1 MNTSKRSE
9 WCGRKLFTI
18 TMAVVL
24 LGSTSAI
31 AAITAGQN
39 DGFTVVGPAAPNSNG
54 DYCMQQVYSGSSI
67 SSSNLLNCTAN
78 DVKISK
84 ATEFCVQALDSNG
97 NPKGSPTCG
106 TSPPA
111 AGSDPV
117 TCNANEMIQLTAKFQ
132 VDVNASSRF
141 DESFY
146 FRVDGGATAR
156 GTGGI
161 GGSVSG
167 QCSLT
172 NLKVGGDT
180 PNFPNS
186 SIVTE
191 AKASDRDSCGDLNQ
205 GSSFVTFTLP
215 VKCVG
220 DANGKLKL
228 PNCTSWHSNSAT
240 QCALNVPTA
249 DSAPETKS
257 KCNCDD
263 GFTLDILVEHP
274 TITVTKSA
282 DPTSLPEPGGNVNY
296 TVTVKNDGNNAT
308 VTLTSLTEDANND
321 GTVDFTYNATSSP
334 KTLADICVTLTLA
347 PGASTT
353 CTFSGSVSGKPGDSI
368 VDKAC
373 VGGTDSNGGTV
384 TPVCA
389 TASVSIADVI
399 PTATLVKSVVEATCA
414 VVKYKVEVTN
424 TDTVEDLTLSAL
436 TDDKVGGNGDITTTT
451 GAHDN
456 LTKTGCVVPQ
466 TITKNGG
473 KYSCNFEALVC
484 TFATTNEVTGTLSDN
499 DGNSITKK
507 GSATV
512 NSVTIQ

>member
-1 MNTSKRSE
+1 MNAPEPPTR
-9 WCGRKLFTI
+9 RALT
-18 TMAVVL
+18 L
-24 LGSTSAI
+24 LTATVAGALLASASAI

-39 DGFTVVGPAAPNSNG
+39 DGSSIVGPAAPNSNG

-84 ATEFCVQALDSNG
+84 ATEFCVQALDSSG
-97 NPKGSPTCG
+97 NPKGAPSCG

-111 AGSDPV
+111 PGSDPV

-156 GTGGI
+156 GTGGV

-172 NLKVGGDT
+172 NLKVGGD
-180 PNFPNS
+180 PSFPNS

-191 AKASDRDSCGDLNQ
+191 SKVSDRDSCGDLNQ
-205 GSSFVTFTLP
+205 GTSFVTFTLP
-215 VKCVG
+215 VMCVG

-240 QCALNVPTA
+240 KCELGVPTG

-274 TITVTKSA
+274 TISVKKKAS
-282 DPTSLPEPGGNVNY
+282 PTSVNEPGGDVTY
-296 TVTVKNDGNNAT
+296 TVTVTNDGSAAS
-308 VTLTSLTEDANND
+308 VTLSTLTEDANND
-321 GTVDFTYNATSSP
+321 GTVDYTYNSTSTP
-334 KTLADICVTLTLA
+334 TLASICGTLTLA
-347 PGASTT
+347 PGASTD
-353 CTFSGSVSGKPGDSI
+353 CTFTGSVSGNAGDNI

-373 VGGTDSNGGTV
+373 ASGTDSNGGTV
-384 TPVCA
+384 AAVCA
-389 TASVSIADVI
+389 TATVSIADVK
-399 PTATLVKSVVEATCA
+399 PTASLVKTVVGATCA
-414 VVKYKVEVTN
+414 VVKYKVEVEN
-424 TDTVEDLTLSAL
+424 TDLVEDLTLSAL
-436 TDDKVGGNGDITTTT
+436 TDDTVGGNGDITTTT
-451 GAHDN
+451 GKHDA
-456 LTKTGCVVPQ
+456 LISTDCKVPQ
-466 TITKNGG
+466 TIAKSGG

-484 TFATTNEVTGTLSDN
+484 TDQLPHKDTVTGTLSDN
-499 DGNSITKK
+499 DGNPVKPT

-512 NSVTIQ
+512 TTITAQ